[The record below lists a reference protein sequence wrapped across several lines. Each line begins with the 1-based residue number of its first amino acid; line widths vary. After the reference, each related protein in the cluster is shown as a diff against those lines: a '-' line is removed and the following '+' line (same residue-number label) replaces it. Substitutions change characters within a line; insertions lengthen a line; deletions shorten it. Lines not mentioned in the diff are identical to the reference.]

1 MNNYEKTKV
10 LTLGNKFIYEAKH
23 FVFENSGGNS
33 FYGTVTGTTAFSIR
47 NSLDIFDNEL
57 YVIYRQK
64 NLGELKT
71 GLRFIKWD
79 YIISLPQNSNNTDE
93 PFNHGPEPTKILA
106 NQLALSAY
114 WKKTFLKFDLNA
126 ECYFSAKKDYSSQF

>member
-1 MNNYEKTKV
+1 MNNYEKPKV
-10 LTLGNKFIYEAKH
+10 LTLGNKSIYEAKH

-33 FYGTVTGTTAFSIR
+33 FYGTVSGTTAFSIR

-79 YIISLPQNSNNTDE
+79 YIISLSLI
-93 PFNHGPEPTKILA
+93 HI
-106 NQLALSAY
+106 
-114 WKKTFLKFDLNA
+114 
-126 ECYFSAKKDYSSQF
+126 